1 MRYAGSL
8 AFAALL
14 ALSACGKSTAPAE
27 KKDDADTEAGLSL
40 SADQIRAL
48 GIATLPATAANYRQ
62 QVSGYGTVVALD
74 AIAQTDSDFLTAQAA
89 AAQSQAA
96 ATRAASLATGEDAA
110 VSREVAESAQSKA
123 VADQAA
129 LALAGRKAEAAF
141 GMNAP
146 WHDPAA
152 RRAIMARLAEGRSV
166 LVRVTFP
173 LGAMGDGT
181 PQSLKI
187 TRLGEDAQSW
197 VATTIWDAPADPALP
212 GRGFYALVDA
222 PGLAQN
228 EHVTAVIP
236 VGAGQVGVAVPA
248 KALIYGESEAWVY
261 AQTKP
266 GHFLRVR
273 VDIGKPM
280 GDSYFLPGNSGITA
294 GEPIVVTG
302 SGLLLARE
310 TNPSTAAED

>member
-1 MRYAGSL
+1 MRYAGSI
-8 AFAALL
+8 AFAALMV
-14 ALSACGKSTAPAE
+14 LSACGKTDAPAE
-27 KKDDADTEAGLSL
+27 KKEDADAEAGLSL

-96 ATRAASLATGEDAA
+96 AARAASLATGEDAA
-110 VSREVAESAQSKA
+110 VSLEVAQTAQSKA
-123 VADQAA
+123 AADQAA
-129 LALAGRKAEAAF
+129 LTLAKRKTEAAF
-141 GMNAP
+141 GMNTP
-146 WHDPAA
+146 WHDAA
-152 RRAIMARLAEGRSV
+152 SRKAIMARLAEGRSV

-173 LGAMGDGT
+173 LGAVGNET
-181 PQSLKI
+181 PHSLKI
-187 TRLGEDAQSW
+187 TRLGADAQSW

-228 EHVTAVIP
+228 EHVTAIIP
-236 VGAGQVGVAVPA
+236 VGAGQAGVAVPA

-280 GDSYFLPGNSGITA
+280 GESYFLANGGGITA
-294 GEPIVVTG
+294 GEPVVVTG